1 MAMPEG
7 SEILDI
13 QPQDGSPIMYYLSD
27 PLASMIEVRIVGFAD
42 FDTIPNDGT
51 KYTYLATVQGIGHFF
66 MNHEE

>member
-1 MAMPEG
+1 
-7 SEILDI
+7 
-13 QPQDGSPIMYYLSD
+13 MYYLSD